1 MAVFCCYFLSNLTVR
16 RFSPAEL
23 LHGESLSLHNVVAVS
38 LYIRD
43 MENYSVINQ
52 QYKNV
57 FNFINPPIRVCVQAP
72 LAQQCPI
79 ILEAVAFR

>member
-1 MAVFCCYFLSNLTVR
+1 M
-16 RFSPAEL
+16 
-23 LHGESLSLHNVVAVS
+23 HNVVAVS

-43 MENYSVINQ
+43 MENYTIINQ
-52 QYKNV
+52 EYKKF

-79 ILEAVAFR
+79 VIEAIAFR